1 MAEGLL
7 ALTWNN
13 HSSTFCKTI
22 SSLRAK
28 ERYTDVTITCEGK
41 FYQVHKFVLATCS
54 EYFEKIFQET
64 PCKHPVIV
72 LRDVSCDEL
81 EALLNYMYIGSVS
94 VAQSDLARLI
104 KVAELF
110 QIKGLAV
117 PDDPPRCSDV
127 DSHGTNSESRDGF
140 EGYYRGRGRDTTG
153 SSPRRKEKH
162 VRSDDEDITVPRS
175 KRARN
180 LENSSGLQD
189 RVDDQ
194 AESSSAEQGLPF
206 DVCVKQEIQEVD
218 SGSEGQDSRV
228 EAPYTIP
235 KNEAPDLDE
244 DDESL
249 VEDTSQLGPPYLTSS
264 GSQDIP
270 PDEQSLSQHGQE
282 QHSFP
287 DELLALPGPSDAQEW
302 YSEGDASSGLPV
314 GKGSIGNQN
323 QEMLPMEASQQQQ
336 SQRLVDFPEPVGR
349 TTMKLQTHRLSPLT
363 TLKVFKCTYC
373 PFTTSVKTNLAH
385 HVLVHTG
392 EKPFKCFM
400 CPASF
405 SQKGN
410 LKTHV
415 RTHTGEK
422 PFSCSKCPYRS
433 ARKSSLQLHMRRH
446 LRMSGLEG
454 TSHCQADNIFS

>member
-117 PDDPPRCSDV
+117 PDDPPRSSDIET
-127 DSHGTNSESRDGF
+127 HGTNSESRDGF
-140 EGYYRGRGRDTTG
+140 ENYYRGKGRESRG

-162 VRSDDEDITVPRS
+162 ARSDDDEVTVPRA
-175 KRARN
+175 KRVRSFENVAR
-180 LENSSGLQD
+180 LQGPSE
-189 RVDDQ
+189 DQ
-194 AESSSAEQGLPF
+194 TNPPSVEQVLPF
-206 DVCVKQEIQEVD
+206 DVHVKEEVKDVD
-218 SGSEGQDSRV
+218 SGSEGQDSAI
-228 EAPYTIP
+228 EANFIP
-235 KNEAPDLDE
+235 KVEAPDLSENDQSVVE
-244 DDESL
+244 DDSH
-249 VEDTSQLGPPYLTSS
+249 LGPQYIASS

-270 PDEQSLSQHGQE
+270 LDEQSLSQSDQE

-287 DELLALPGPSDAQEW
+287 DDLLSLPGPSDAQEW
-302 YSEGDASSGLPV
+302 YSEGDSSGLPV
-314 GKGSIGNQN
+314 GKGSAVNPN
-323 QEMLPMEASQQQQ
+323 QEMLSMEASQQQ
-336 SQRLVDFPEPVGR
+336 SQRLV
-349 TTMKLQTHRLSPLT
+349 SPRGS
-363 TLKVFKCTYC
+363 YC
-373 PFTTSVKTNLAH
+373 PKAAEGERKEETYQCTFCSYSSCIKVNLMKH
-385 HVLVHTG
+385 ILIHTG
-392 EKPFKCFM
+392 EKPFVCQF
-400 CPASF
+400 CPAAF
-405 SQKGN
+405 TQKGN
-410 LKTHV
+410 LKTHL
-415 RTHTGEK
+415 RRHTGEK
-422 PFSCSKCPYRS
+422 PFACPKCPYR
-433 ARKSSLQLHMRRH
+433 ATHKYSLQCHMLNKH
-446 LRMSGLEG
+446 GNETNS
-454 TSHCQADNIFS
+454 SN

>member
-127 DSHGTNSESRDGF
+127 DSQGTNSESRDGF
-140 EGYYRGRGRDTTG
+140 EGYYKGRGRDTTG

-162 VRSDDEDITVPRS
+162 VRSDDEETIAGPRS

-180 LENSSGLQD
+180 LENSSGLPD
-189 RVDDQ
+189 RIDNQ
-194 AESSSAEQGLPF
+194 TESSSAEQVLPF

-228 EAPYTIP
+228 EAPYIP
-235 KNEAPDLDE
+235 KSEAPDLDE

-249 VEDTSQLGPPYLTSS
+249 VEDASQLGPPYLTSS

-302 YSEGDASSGLPV
+302 YSEGDTSSGLPV

-336 SQRLVDFPEPVGR
+336 SQRLVVPEETHHTVTVIEGSNTKVYLCVFCSFS
-349 TTMKLQTHRLSPLT
+349 TTNKGNMVRHTM
-363 TLKVFKCTYC
+363 
-373 PFTTSVKTNLAH
+373 
-385 HVLVHTG
+385 VHTG
-392 EKPFKCFM
+392 EKPYQCLY
-400 CPASF
+400 CQSTF
-405 SQKGN
+405 SQKEN
-410 LKTHV
+410 LKVHI
-415 RTHTGEK
+415 RKHTGEK
-422 PFSCSKCPYRS
+422 PFACSLCSYRG
-433 ARKSSLQLHMRRH
+433 ARKDHLQKHIFSNHSKGNESLQQM
-446 LRMSGLEG
+446 
-454 TSHCQADNIFS
+454 

>member
-336 SQRLVDFPEPVGR
+336 SQRLEA
-349 TTMKLQTHRLSPLT
+349 Q
-363 TLKVFKCTYC
+363 
-373 PFTTSVKTNLAH
+373 KT
-385 HVLVHTG
+385 
-392 EKPFKCFM
+392 
-400 CPASF
+400 
-405 SQKGN
+405 
-410 LKTHV
+410 
-415 RTHTGEK
+415 
-422 PFSCSKCPYRS
+422 
-433 ARKSSLQLHMRRH
+433 SSLQSRHPKTRRLPKVFRCHICLYTTRKKQNYCKH
-446 LRMSGLEG
+446 LAVHTTEEPYQYNYYPAKFSLKSGIIQHTTIHG
-454 TSHCQADNIFS
+454 KNMFSCPHCPYCTVRKKKLNQHIRRKHQENAC

>member
-336 SQRLVDFPEPVGR
+336 SQRLIQSSYKKAAADGTYWKVHSCAYCQF
-349 TTMKLQTHRLSPLT
+349 TSINKTKLERHLM
-363 TLKVFKCTYC
+363 
-373 PFTTSVKTNLAH
+373 
-385 HVLVHTG
+385 VHTG
-392 EKPFKCFM
+392 EKPFACSY
-400 CPASF
+400 CPSAF
-405 SQKGN
+405 SQKSN
-410 LKTHV
+410 LKRHMQ
-415 RTHTGEK
+415 THTGEK
-422 PFSCSKCPYRS
+422 PFLCPLCPYR
-433 ARKSSLQLHMRRH
+433 AGLKQNLKAHMIMKH
-446 LRMSGLEG
+446 GY
-454 TSHCQADNIFS
+454 

>member
-127 DSHGTNSESRDGF
+127 DSQGTNSESRDGF
-140 EGYYRGRGRDTTG
+140 EGYYKGRGRDTTG

-162 VRSDDEDITVPRS
+162 VRSDDEETIAGPRS

-180 LENSSGLQD
+180 LENSSGLPD
-189 RVDDQ
+189 RIDNQ
-194 AESSSAEQGLPF
+194 TESSSAEQVLPF

-228 EAPYTIP
+228 EAPYIP
-235 KNEAPDLDE
+235 KSEAPDLDE

-249 VEDTSQLGPPYLTSS
+249 VEDASQLGPPYLTSS

-302 YSEGDASSGLPV
+302 YSEGDTSSGLPV

-336 SQRLVDFPEPVGR
+336 SQRLIQNSYKKAAADGTYWKV
-349 TTMKLQTHRLSPLT
+349 HR
-363 TLKVFKCTYC
+363 CTYC
-373 PFTTSVKTNLAH
+373 QFTSINKTKLERH
-385 HVLVHTG
+385 LMVHTG
-392 EKPFKCFM
+392 EKPFACSY
-400 CPASF
+400 CPSAF
-405 SQKGN
+405 SQKSN
-410 LKTHV
+410 LKRHMQ
-415 RTHTGEK
+415 THTGEK
-422 PFSCSKCPYRS
+422 PFLCPLCPYR
-433 ARKSSLQLHMRRH
+433 AGLKQNLKAHMIMKH
-446 LRMSGLEG
+446 GY
-454 TSHCQADNIFS
+454 

>member
-127 DSHGTNSESRDGF
+127 DSQGTNSESRDGF
-140 EGYYRGRGRDTTG
+140 EGYYKGRGRDTTG

-162 VRSDDEDITVPRS
+162 VRSDDEETIAGPRS

-180 LENSSGLQD
+180 LENSSGLPD
-189 RVDDQ
+189 RIDNQ
-194 AESSSAEQGLPF
+194 TESSSAEQVLPF

-228 EAPYTIP
+228 EAPYIP
-235 KNEAPDLDE
+235 KSEAPDLDE

-249 VEDTSQLGPPYLTSS
+249 VEDASQLGPPYLTSS

-302 YSEGDASSGLPV
+302 YSEGDTSSGLPV

-336 SQRLVDFPEPVGR
+336 SQRLVMPWSSARAKSSEGEKKEE
-349 TTMKLQTHRLSPLT
+349 TY
-363 TLKVFKCTYC
+363 KCTFC
-373 PFTTSVKTNLAH
+373 PYSSWIKVNLMKH
-385 HVLVHTG
+385 ILIHTG
-392 EKPFKCFM
+392 EKPYKCQF
-400 CPASF
+400 CPAAF
-405 SQKGN
+405 TQKGN
-410 LKTHV
+410 LKTHI

-422 PFSCSKCPYRS
+422 PFACSKCPYR
-433 ARKSSLQLHMRRH
+433 ATHKYSLQCHMLKH
-446 LRMSGLEG
+446 VND
-454 TSHCQADNIFS
+454 AN

>member
-127 DSHGTNSESRDGF
+127 DSQGTNSESRDGF
-140 EGYYRGRGRDTTG
+140 EGYYKGRGRDTTG

-162 VRSDDEDITVPRS
+162 VRSDDEETIAGPRS

-180 LENSSGLQD
+180 LENSSGLPD
-189 RVDDQ
+189 RIDNQ
-194 AESSSAEQGLPF
+194 TESSSAEQVLPF

-228 EAPYTIP
+228 EAPYIP
-235 KNEAPDLDE
+235 KSEAPDLDE

-249 VEDTSQLGPPYLTSS
+249 VEDASQLGPPYLTSS

-302 YSEGDASSGLPV
+302 YSEGDTSSGLPV

-336 SQRLVDFPEPVGR
+336 SQRLMEKGVASSQKRGSNVKIHECLSCSF
-349 TTMKLQTHRLSPLT
+349 TTWRRFDMVRHMSVHTGERPYSCP
-363 TLKVFKCTYC
+363 YC
-373 PFTTSVKTNLAH
+373 PATFSLKGNLKTH
-385 HVLVHTG
+385 IRIHTG
-392 EKPFKCFM
+392 EKPFAC
-400 CPASF
+400 
-405 SQKGN
+405 
-410 LKTHV
+410 
-415 RTHTGEK
+415 
-422 PFSCSKCPYRS
+422 
-433 ARKSSLQLHMRRH
+433 
-446 LRMSGLEG
+446 
-454 TSHCQADNIFS
+454 SHCSYRAAQKQALKAHIMNKHSKNK

>member
-127 DSHGTNSESRDGF
+127 DSQGTNSESRDGF
-140 EGYYRGRGRDTTG
+140 EGYYKGRGRDTTG

-162 VRSDDEDITVPRS
+162 VRSDDEETIAGPRS

-180 LENSSGLQD
+180 LENSSGLPD
-189 RVDDQ
+189 RIDNQ
-194 AESSSAEQGLPF
+194 TESSSAEQVLPF

-228 EAPYTIP
+228 EAPYIP
-235 KNEAPDLDE
+235 KSEAPDLDE

-249 VEDTSQLGPPYLTSS
+249 VEDASQLGPPYLTSS

-302 YSEGDASSGLPV
+302 YSEGDTSSGLPV

-336 SQRLVDFPEPVGR
+336 SQRLVDFHEPMKQN
-349 TTMKLQTHRLSPLT
+349 TMKMHN
-363 TLKVFKCTYC
+363 CAYC
-373 PFTTSVKTNLAH
+373 PFSTQNKTNMDNHL
-385 HVLVHTG
+385 LVHTG
-392 EKPFKCFM
+392 EKPFSCEI
-400 CPASF
+400 CAAPF
-405 SQKGN
+405 SRKGN
-410 LKTHV
+410 LKTHM

-422 PFSCSKCPYRS
+422 PFCCLRCPYRS
-433 ARKSSLQLHMRRH
+433 ITKQQLQYHMMRIH
-446 LRMSGLEG
+446 KEG
-454 TSHCQADNIFS
+454 SVSYTNEYTL

>member
-127 DSHGTNSESRDGF
+127 DSQGTNSESRDGF
-140 EGYYRGRGRDTTG
+140 EGYYKGRGRDTTG

-162 VRSDDEDITVPRS
+162 VRSDDEETIAGPRS

-180 LENSSGLQD
+180 LENSSGLPD
-189 RVDDQ
+189 RIDNQ
-194 AESSSAEQGLPF
+194 TESSSAEQVLPF

-228 EAPYTIP
+228 EAPYIP
-235 KNEAPDLDE
+235 KSEAPDLDE

-249 VEDTSQLGPPYLTSS
+249 VEDASQLGPPYLTSS

-302 YSEGDASSGLPV
+302 YSEGDTSSGLPV

-336 SQRLVDFPEPVGR
+336 SQRLVDFHEPMKKN
-349 TTMKLQTHRLSPLT
+349 TMKMH
-363 TLKVFKCTYC
+363 KCTYC
-373 PFTTSVKTNLAH
+373 PFTSPKKTNMDH
-385 HVLVHTG
+385 HLLVHTG
-392 EKPFKCFM
+392 EKPFSCEI
-400 CPASF
+400 CSAPF

-410 LKTHV
+410 LKTHM

-422 PFSCSKCPYRS
+422 PFCCLRCPYRS
-433 ARKSSLQLHMRRH
+433 STKQQLQFHVMRIH
-446 LRMSGLEG
+446 SEG
-454 TSHCQADNIFS
+454 SHVHQTRTRDSRGTKTLCNSPDTMP

>member
-127 DSHGTNSESRDGF
+127 DSQGTNSESRDGF
-140 EGYYRGRGRDTTG
+140 EGYYKGRGRDTTG

-162 VRSDDEDITVPRS
+162 VRSDDEETIAGPRS

-180 LENSSGLQD
+180 LENSSGLPD
-189 RVDDQ
+189 RIDNQ
-194 AESSSAEQGLPF
+194 TESSSAEQVLPF

-228 EAPYTIP
+228 EAPYIP
-235 KNEAPDLDE
+235 KSEAPDLDE

-249 VEDTSQLGPPYLTSS
+249 VEDASQLGPPYLTSS

-302 YSEGDASSGLPV
+302 YSEGDTSSGLPV

-336 SQRLVDFPEPVGR
+336 SQRLARPNFLGWPRMADGCKAIKEKYQCLMCSYSTGKR
-349 TTMKLQTHRLSPLT
+349 KDMMKH
-363 TLKVFKCTYC
+363 
-373 PFTTSVKTNLAH
+373 NA
-385 HVLVHTG
+385 VHTG
-392 EKPFKCFM
+392 ERPYHCPF
-400 CPASF
+400 CPAKF
-405 SQKGN
+405 SQN
-410 LKTHV
+410 SSMIRHTRV
-415 RTHTGEK
+415 HTGER
-422 PFSCSKCPYRS
+422 PHACSFCDYRAS
-433 ARKSSLQLHMRRH
+433 QKFVLKQHVLSRHGYNSLTVMQSS
-446 LRMSGLEG
+446 
-454 TSHCQADNIFS
+454 

>member
-336 SQRLVDFPEPVGR
+336 SQRLIENSYEEVAADGR
-349 TTMKLQTHRLSPLT
+349 KIHKCMHCQFTSNHKTKLERHI
-363 TLKVFKCTYC
+363 
-373 PFTTSVKTNLAH
+373 
-385 HVLVHTG
+385 LVHTG
-392 EKPFKCFM
+392 ERPYAC
-400 CPASF
+400 SF
-405 SQKGN
+405 CSYAFTQKSN
-410 LKTHV
+410 LKRHMQ
-415 RTHTGEK
+415 THTGEK
-422 PFSCSKCPYRS
+422 PFACPMCPYR
-433 ARKSSLQLHMRRH
+433 AGQKRNL
-446 LRMSGLEG
+446 
-454 TSHCQADNIFS
+454 TSHMIIKHGYQLTNPEFLQESSS

>member
-336 SQRLVDFPEPVGR
+336 SQRLVGYNSHTLGTGGTGGR
-349 TTMKLQTHRLSPLT
+349 ISSEALERLYQSKYLARVSQTREKRFQCPRCPSTFSEKFNLKAHEKL
-363 TLKVFKCTYC
+363 
-373 PFTTSVKTNLAH
+373 
-385 HVLVHTG
+385 HTG
-392 EKPFKCFM
+392 EKPFACTE
-400 CPASF
+400 CD
-405 SQKGN
+405 
-410 LKTHV
+410 
-415 RTHTGEK
+415 
-422 PFSCSKCPYRS
+422 YRG
-433 ARKSSLQLHMRRH
+433 ARKHYLDSHMAH
-446 LRMSGLEG
+446 K
-454 TSHCQADNIFS
+454 HKKV

>member
-336 SQRLVDFPEPVGR
+336 SQRLVVPRSSARAKGSEGEKKEE
-349 TTMKLQTHRLSPLT
+349 TY
-363 TLKVFKCTYC
+363 KCTFC
-373 PFTTSVKTNLAH
+373 PYSSWIKVNLMKH
-385 HVLVHTG
+385 ILIHTG
-392 EKPFKCFM
+392 EKPYKCQL
-400 CPASF
+400 CPAAF
-405 SQKGN
+405 AQKGN
-410 LKTHV
+410 LKTHI

-422 PFSCSKCPYRS
+422 PFACSKCPYR
-433 ARKSSLQLHMRRH
+433 ATHKYSLQCHMLKH
-446 LRMSGLEG
+446 L
-454 TSHCQADNIFS
+454 DDPN